1 MASYASVG
9 DLIVAEPGA
18 TIGFAGRRVVEAT
31 TQSELPPDFQTAEF
45 LLKHGMI
52 DAIISRLEMKS
63 RLSTY
68 LDYMMAG
75 RRVA

>member
-1 MASYASVG
+1 
-9 DLIVAEPGA
+9 
-18 TIGFAGRRVVEAT
+18 
-31 TQSELPPDFQTAEF
+31 
-45 LLKHGMI
+45 MI

-68 LDYMMAG
+68 LDFMMAA